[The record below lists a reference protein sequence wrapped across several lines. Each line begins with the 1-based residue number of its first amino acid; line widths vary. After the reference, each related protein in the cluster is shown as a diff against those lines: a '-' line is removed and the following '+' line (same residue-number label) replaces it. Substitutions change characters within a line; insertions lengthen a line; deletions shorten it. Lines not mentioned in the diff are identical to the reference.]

1 MKKIFNNLLSVVL
14 IFATLFSFS
23 LDVGATEDKRYR
35 ASNIDEQ
42 RAVNLTASQLV
53 NWANIKGYNTTCQVL
68 TDSYG
73 TSYTVFYVLHT
84 DTKTKALKG
93 LTSAGKKAI
102 DIYTDGIL
110 DASVEFLFDDT
121 DEKYTDYVD
130 DKATESLLEDKNLL
144 SIADT
149 FYNAYMNCD
158 PQIISAYVYY
168 DLYSPAKY
176 GVVFKPAYARAY
188 SVSKGWNDFCY
199 GTTDGFSKKKEKKN
213 KKFGYYYM
221 QNKVSI
227 SGDDYWEIIVLPYDA
242 Y

>member
-1 MKKIFNNLLSVVL
+1 MKKLFNNLLSVVL

-23 LDVGATEDKRYR
+23 LDVGATEDKRYYVK
-35 ASNIDEQ
+35 NIDEQ

-53 NWANIKGYNTTCQVL
+53 EWANKKGYSITGQVM

-73 TSYTVFYVLHT
+73 QYFAVYYVLHT
-84 DTKTKALKG
+84 DTKTKTLKG

-102 DIYTDGIL
+102 DIYTDGIV

-121 DEKYTDYVD
+121 DDTYTDYVD
-130 DKATESLLEDKNLL
+130 DKATESLLEDDSLL
-144 SIADT
+144 SVADT

-168 DLYSPAKY
+168 DLDAPANY

-188 SVSKGWNDFCY
+188 SVSKSWNDFCY